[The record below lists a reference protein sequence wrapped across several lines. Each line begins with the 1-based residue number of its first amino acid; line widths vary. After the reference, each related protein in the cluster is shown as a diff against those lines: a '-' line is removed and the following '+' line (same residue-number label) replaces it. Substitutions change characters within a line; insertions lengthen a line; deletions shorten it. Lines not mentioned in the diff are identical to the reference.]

1 MKLKIRNPK
10 KCGITISM
18 NINKNT
24 SMLKGCQKSGS
35 SVKLVYVKDAM
46 YLYCVTKPDS
56 KFIVKKNG
64 W

>member
-18 NINKNT
+18 NINKKYFYVER
-24 SMLKGCQKSGS
+24 MPKGRS
-35 SVKLVYVKDAM
+35 SVQLVSVKDDM
-46 YLYCVTKPDS
+46 YLHCVTKLDL
-56 KFIVKKNG
+56 KFLAKKNE